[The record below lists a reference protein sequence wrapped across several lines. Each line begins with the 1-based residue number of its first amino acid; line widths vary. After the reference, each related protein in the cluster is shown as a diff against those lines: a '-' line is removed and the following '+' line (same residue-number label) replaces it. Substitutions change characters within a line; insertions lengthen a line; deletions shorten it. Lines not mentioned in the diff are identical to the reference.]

1 MPSLGELFV
10 ELGVVG
16 NTRELEKTLQRMKEG
31 LRVTQKEI
39 ALSKLKLKLIKDIE
53 NAQSPE
59 EKKRLTSLYVKE
71 FKALNQKDAIAGIN
85 AKIAG
90 FKALGKGIAKT
101 ITGVTAFV
109 GAIAGAAYVMNR
121 FTNSLV
127 ESNQELLNLT
137 RTTDISLKTFQK
149 WGGIGKMLGV
159 ENIDQQL
166 EGLNQRLFELMLT
179 GEGAKGFQLGGI
191 NPVGQDAVGVLE
203 QLRARISGMNDTTAT
218 YLLQQMGLDPRMLH
232 LLRMSRDEFEA
243 LGQTIERYQLS
254 SDETRQIQQMN
265 IQLQIAGIRLRYLR
279 DKAILAL
286 MPLWTKLVTH
296 TTEIVLMLSKA
307 AREIGKFIMKFK
319 EVAIVTVAVLSR
331 LAPVQKLFSTLS
343 GTMSGLII
351 KIPIVGRLLGG
362 LGGWLARLLWPL
374 TAVYLLLDDL
384 AVFFNG
390 GESTI
395 GLILGLIKDF
405 SSGINEAFRGL
416 TDGTAFQG
424 MIKSLLS
431 LHKIPIP
438 PIIMSI
444 LAAATAL
451 TAVTDTMHKINKIDN
466 TTSSEALPT
475 NRLFISPS
483 AERSISDNR
492 ISYTYDQRQIN
503 MTNSINTVQPANDI
517 LSQLAFAQNAMNAG
531 LA

>member
-53 NAQSPE
+53 NAQSSD
-59 EKKRLTSLYVKE
+59 EKKRITSLYVKE
-71 FKALNQKDAIAGIN
+71 FKALKQKDAIAGVN
-85 AKIAG
+85 AQIAG

-137 RTTDISLKTFQK
+137 RTTDISLQTFQK

-265 IQLQIAGIRLRYLR
+265 IQLQIAGIRLRYLK
-279 DKAILAL
+279 DKAVLAL
-286 MPLWTKLVTH
+286 MPLWTKLVASFARVAEGLYIIAKYVSDVAKNIGDLINKST
-296 TTEIVLMLSKA
+296 VLQIAVQRLGIALA
-307 AREIGKFIMKFK
+307 A
-319 EVAIVTVAVLSR
+319 
-331 LAPVQKLFSTLS
+331 LAAYFFPVQAALVALYLIIDDVVGYFQGKNSLIGAFINSMIDLFSDLDQKLNSAKTPQIIKDLIYLVENANNLTNAANAIKNIFEGNTGPVSSGMATENSLSTGAFFTRYLGLNGLQNYMFDKLFTSEV
-343 GTMSGLII
+343 I
-351 KIPIVGRLLGG
+351 KV
-362 LGGWLARLLWPL
+362 L
-374 TAVYLLLDDL
+374 TPR
-384 AVFFNG
+384 
-390 GESTI
+390 S
-395 GLILGLIKDF
+395 
-405 SSGINEAFRGL
+405 
-416 TDGTAFQG
+416 
-424 MIKSLLS
+424 
-431 LHKIPIP
+431 
-438 PIIMSI
+438 
-444 LAAATAL
+444 
-451 TAVTDTMHKINKIDN
+451 
-466 TTSSEALPT
+466 
-475 NRLFISPS
+475 
-483 AERSISDNR
+483 SISNSTTNNNNNSK
-492 ISYTYDQRQIN
+492 IEQHITIN
-503 MTNSINTVQPANDI
+503 SNQPANDI
-517 LSQLAFAQNAMNAG
+517 LTQLAFAQNAMNAG